1 MITIT
6 ITITNFSRVINYN
19 YNYFTANYN
28 YHYKLLCQLL
38 SNYMYCEFILRKI
51 KVSKF
56 FGFNLFR
63 SGVKILPPWL
73 NTLSIGADVAGTE
86 KICFTRREVA
96 KDNCLFSHVLLIIF
110 ILGCGEVLIIFI
122 YCGSVISH
130 CRYNYN

>member
-19 YNYFTANYN
+19 YNYSTAN

-56 FGFNLFR
+56 FGFNLLR

-86 KICFTRREVA
+86 KICFTRRESEG
-96 KDNCLFSHVLLIIF
+96 NSFSLTFQYSIASSTASSTSKVSLNNIHFRVW
-110 ILGCGEVLIIFI
+110 
-122 YCGSVISH
+122 
-130 CRYNYN
+130 